1 MIEAMR
7 FALIGHT
14 LERPWAGF
22 SVMVLIAASLVTWA
36 LLLLKRGYKLR
47 A

>member
-1 MIEAMR
+1 MR

-14 LERPWAGF
+14 VERPWAGF
-22 SVMVLIAASLVTWA
+22 SVMVAIATALVLWA
-36 LLLLKRGYKLR
+36 LWLLKRGYKLR